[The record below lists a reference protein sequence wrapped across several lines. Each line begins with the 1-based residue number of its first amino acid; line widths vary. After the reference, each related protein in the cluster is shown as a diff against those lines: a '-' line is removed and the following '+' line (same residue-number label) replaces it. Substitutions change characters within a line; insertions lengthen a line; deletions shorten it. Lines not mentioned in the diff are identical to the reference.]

1 MSGPVFL
8 SHASE
13 NRDEANDLVDLI
25 EAKGMKA
32 WIAPRDVRP
41 GFDYSEEL
49 QHALE
54 NCAAFVVLVT
64 EHANTSPYVRA
75 ETEMAFSNQKP
86 MLPVRLADIAA
97 GPGLAFFLKI
107 RHWTDAW
114 GPNRDAALARL
125 VLELQTLTGTA
136 PSWAPKVGPPP
147 AEPPAAPP
155 APPPAP
161 PPAAQP
167 PALPAAPPPLA
178 LASEPAPP
186 RAAPNRT
193 RALVIGLVALVALAA
208 ALFFLTRRGPLPP
221 PHVNSFT
228 PVPPPSPLP
237 TPPPPPA
244 QARGYADELTDFG
257 VPAKS
262 ELETNVGSP
271 TPLAIPIGVRVT
283 TEEVVR
289 MLGNNRATAIDVL
302 VTPHPQTLPGA
313 LYMPLGGQPGNFFD
327 PIQQQFVQQLS
338 ALTGGDTSR
347 PLLFFCQ
354 GANCW
359 ESYNAALRANAAG
372 YGQIYWYRGGLAAWQ
387 EAGLPMMTLPA
398 AYGAAPNA
406 D

>member
-1 MSGPVFL
+1 
-8 SHASE
+8 
-13 NRDEANDLVDLI
+13 
-25 EAKGMKA
+25 
-32 WIAPRDVRP
+32 
-41 GFDYSEEL
+41 
-49 QHALE
+49 
-54 NCAAFVVLVT
+54 
-64 EHANTSPYVRA
+64 
-75 ETEMAFSNQKP
+75 
-86 MLPVRLADIAA
+86 PVRLADIAA

-237 TPPPPPA
+237 
-244 QARGYADELTDFG
+244 
-257 VPAKS
+257 
-262 ELETNVGSP
+262 
-271 TPLAIPIGVRVT
+271 
-283 TEEVVR
+283 
-289 MLGNNRATAIDVL
+289 
-302 VTPHPQTLPGA
+302 
-313 LYMPLGGQPGNFFD
+313 
-327 PIQQQFVQQLS
+327 
-338 ALTGGDTSR
+338 
-347 PLLFFCQ
+347 
-354 GANCW
+354 
-359 ESYNAALRANAAG
+359 
-372 YGQIYWYRGGLAAWQ
+372 
-387 EAGLPMMTLPA
+387 
-398 AYGAAPNA
+398 
-406 D
+406 